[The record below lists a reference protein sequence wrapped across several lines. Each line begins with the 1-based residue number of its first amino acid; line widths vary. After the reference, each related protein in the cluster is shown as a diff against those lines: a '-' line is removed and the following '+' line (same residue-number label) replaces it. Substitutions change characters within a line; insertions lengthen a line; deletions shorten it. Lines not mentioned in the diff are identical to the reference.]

1 MTSRIRIQA
10 VATDEMRL
18 IVMEAHGAGDAAT
31 LTHFSAA
38 LAIIGERPGDRGAPI
53 LPPPVPAIAPP
64 KKPRRRRP

>member
-1 MTSRIRIQA
+1 MTTRIRIQA
-10 VATDEMRL
+10 VATDDKRL

-31 LTHFSAA
+31 LSLFSAA
-38 LAIIGERPGDRGAPI
+38 LAFMAARPGDQGAPI